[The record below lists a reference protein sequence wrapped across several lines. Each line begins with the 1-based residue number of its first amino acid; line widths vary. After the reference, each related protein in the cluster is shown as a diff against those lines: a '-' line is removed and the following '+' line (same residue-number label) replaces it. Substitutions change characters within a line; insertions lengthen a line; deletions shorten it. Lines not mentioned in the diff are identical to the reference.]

1 MHSLYLMKRSD
12 RATVDK
18 ILADDIIGRQTLTQ
32 KEAQAFGLP
41 DDRILLIFEGSEE
54 VNTRLKKLFGEFL
67 EPLGEPNASEVY
79 RKIKD
84 EESQAEDGMGFLF
97 G

>member
-1 MHSLYLMKRSD
+1 MKRSD

-54 VNTRLKKLFGEFL
+54 VNTRLKELFGEFL
-67 EPLGEPNASEVY
+67 EPLGEPKASEVY
-79 RKIKD
+79 SKIKD